1 MNTRL
6 SKLLETLTPAE
17 QAEVAAFVAF
27 LLSRRSREQPQL
39 LTDEAS
45 AEELAQLAAD
55 SGSFDWL
62 AAPEED
68 VYSLEDGRPVKRHS
82 IMELRGLGKETW
94 QGVDAQEYVD
104 DERNSWHG

>member
-6 SKLLETLTPAE
+6 SKLLEKLTPAE
-17 QAEVAAFVAF
+17 QAEVATFAAF
-27 LLSRRSREQPQL
+27 LLARRNREKLQL

-45 AEELAQLAAD
+45 AGELVQLAAD

-62 AAPEED
+62 DAPEED

-82 IMELRGLGKETW
+82 IVELRGLGKEIW
-94 QGVDAQEYVD
+94 AGIDAQEYVD
-104 DERNSWHG
+104 QERRSWHG